1 MIENDE
7 ELDKLEKELR
17 EKQLAAMS
25 ATVGYVE
32 RVEQSQ
38 VEQSAFSKKM
48 DDVKQQVLVVAAEQ
62 DEKFAE
68 VVVENVKDAA
78 VKYTQVEQRKAELER
93 QKVQYESEK
102 LDTQQLAN
110 VNQQLEDK
118 WINRQKRREYHYN
131 GVKPIMLF
139 VGITEPM
146 NLIFLYFFATV
157 LIIPFFI
164 AKLFRGTIGA
174 LLCGAE
180 DTNRSKAAKGFI
192 WTIIAIVVVIII
204 MCLIHLYL
212 KWQCIDVL
220 AKFKKS

>member
-1 MIENDE
+1 MIENDV
-7 ELDKLEKELR
+7 ELDELEKQMN
-17 EKQLAAMS
+17 EKRALQVS
-25 ATVGYVE
+25 SQSNE
-32 RVEQSQ
+32 RT
-38 VEQSAFSKKM
+38 AFAEKM
-48 DDVKQQVLVVAAEQ
+48 DDVKQQVLMTASQEDKRFVDQ
-62 DEKFAE
+62 
-68 VVVENVKDAA
+68 VVENVKDAA
-78 VKYTQVEQRKAELER
+78 VTYTQVEQKKASLEK

-102 LDTQQLAN
+102 LDTQQKAN
-110 VNQQLEDK
+110 INQQAEDK

-146 NLIFLYFFATV
+146 NLFFLYGFAIV

-192 WTIIAIVVVIII
+192 WTVMAIFVLLAVFCSI
-204 MCLIHLYL
+204 YL
-212 KWQCIDVL
+212 FLQWQGIDIL
-220 AKFKKS
+220 KNLKS